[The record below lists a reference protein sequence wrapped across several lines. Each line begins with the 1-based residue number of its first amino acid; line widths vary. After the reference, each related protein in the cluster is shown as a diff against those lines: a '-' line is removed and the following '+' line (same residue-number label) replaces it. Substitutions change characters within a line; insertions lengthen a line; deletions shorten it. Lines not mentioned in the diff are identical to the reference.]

1 MKHLKLFEDYG
12 AYEDALVAQNKKWNE
27 SINSYDSWIPKMYS
41 YWKGFET
48 TIGQKMSKLPGG
60 IFQIETSAYPQL
72 GYGRDLK
79 KLLRFMENYKNPLDL
94 VKHLDENQKKKKE
107 IRSKLEVR
115 WDEIFNKKGTNEEY
129 KLLQNLQDLDKDGLS
144 DLHWIWKTCFED
156 HDFEAYHEIDSVI
169 TDFADDHNLVVYLC
183 YVELFRGLQLGFL
196 VCDEKDEIKL
206 STRWNRATDE
216 YSYVGIERK
225 GGYSVRGRFSDD
237 IWDGAKKVTKRLEHY
252 FSTTSYRPLHEMI
265 YISLA
270 NQKD

>member
-12 AYEDALVAQNKKWNE
+12 AYEDAISQKNKEWNE

-41 YWKGFET
+41 YWKGFES

-94 VKHLDENQKKKKE
+94 VKHLDKNQKKKKE
-107 IRSKLEVR
+107 IRSKLEGR

-129 KLLQNLQDLDKDGLS
+129 KLLQNLQDLDKDLS

-196 VCDEKDEIKL
+196 VCDEKDEIEL
-206 STRWNRATDE
+206 STHWNRATGE
-216 YSYVGIERK
+216 YSYVGIQRK
-225 GGYSVRGRFSDD
+225 GGYRYGRGRFGDE

-252 FSTTSYRPLHEMI
+252 FSTTSYRPLQEMI